1 MTTHGLEIHG
11 ALVTL
16 PLRNKKAR
24 PLDGFWLPG
33 ERKNSR
39 LLIFV
44 HGMGGNF
51 YRSMFRKQLMLHAQ
65 PAGFDMLLFNNR
77 GAERDVATE
86 RLHDCLEDLDA
97 ALAFAKHKG
106 YRSVALIGQSTG
118 CQKIT
123 YHQVLRRNPLVKALI
138 LAAIGDDLAISRR
151 DLGKDHAK
159 WVARARQLVKRG
171 KGETI
176 LPKCNNFSAR
186 RFLSVADTKNVEAR
200 LFDFSGPMNHYRR
213 LKLPVLTLM
222 PEKEQYACIPVPE
235 MEKILRRKSQ
245 SRNFA
250 SIFIANADHSFTGC
264 EIPASRAVFGWLSSL
279 MR

>member
-1 MTTHGLEIHG
+1 MTAHGLEIHG

-33 ERKNSR
+33 ARKHPR

-77 GAERDVATE
+77 GAEKDVAIE
-86 RLHDCLEDLDA
+86 HFHDCLEDLDA
-97 ALAFAKHKG
+97 ALAFAKRKD

-118 CQKIT
+118 CQKIA
-123 YHQVLRRNPLVKALI
+123 YHQALRKNPLVKAII

-151 DLGKDHAK
+151 DLGKDHARWIAWAK
-159 WVARARQLVKRG
+159 QLVKTG

-186 RFLSVADTKNVEAR
+186 RFLSVADTKNIEAR
-200 LFDFSGPMNHYRR
+200 LFDFSGPMTHYRR
-213 LKLPVLTLM
+213 LTLPVLALL

-245 SRNFA
+245 SRAFA
-250 SIFIANADHSFTGC
+250 SITIPDADHSFTGC
-264 EIPASRAVFGWLSSL
+264 EISASRAVFGWLASL
-279 MR
+279 I